1 VYFGCATFTSKTTGF
16 PGDPNFN
23 TGGDNPFASFLLG
36 WVDNGSVDTIRF
48 IGQQWPYFAGYFQD
62 DWKVSPKLTLNLGL
76 RWETQLPPIEQDDPW
91 MDFSPTRPN
100 PAANNIL
107 GAAIFAGTGQGRE
120 GSRTLAD
127 TWWGGWGPH
136 VGLAYNLTPRT
147 VIRTSYARSFAVVT
161 TVTGSTHNQGF
172 STNPGFSTQ
181 DNGVT
186 PAFLLSGSFPAF
198 PLPPFVNPSG
208 SNGLAIPWWQGK
220 EATRLPEYNSWNLSI
235 QHARRTVVA
244 LAQ

>member
-1 VYFGCATFTSKTTGF
+1 LA
-16 PGDPNFN
+16 
-23 TGGDNPFASFLLG
+23 
-36 WVDNGSVDTIRF
+36 
-48 IGQQWPYFAGYFQD
+48 
-62 DWKVSPKLTLNLGL
+62 
-76 RWETQLPPIEQDDPW
+76 
-91 MDFSPTRPN
+91 
-100 PAANNIL
+100 
-107 GAAIFAGTGQGRE
+107 
-120 GSRTLAD
+120 RTLAD